1 MPGWRCSADRARL
14 RVNSLLTGNLTG
26 NISISGHSEAIL
38 EQETAALQGL
48 FAKFP
53 IQTNR
58 EIISGNRDF

>member
-1 MPGWRCSADRARL
+1 MGGWRHSADRTRL

-26 NISISGHSEAIL
+26 NFSIAGHSETIL
-38 EQETAALQGL
+38 EQETAVLQGL

-58 EIISGNRDF
+58 EIIS